1 MRSPNVASSVKK
13 EKSVAGAMILGVIK
27 DDHEGFFPLIEMP
40 WPLHDSL
47 TQQKNQ
53 FHRTFNMKTPGC

>member
-1 MRSPNVASSVKK
+1 
-13 EKSVAGAMILGVIK
+13 MILGVIK

-47 TQQKNQ
+47 TQQKNN
-53 FHRTFNMKTPGC
+53 FTEHLT

>member
-1 MRSPNVASSVKK
+1 
-13 EKSVAGAMILGVIK
+13 MILGVIK
-27 DDHEGFFPLIEMP
+27 DDHEGLCPLIEMP

-47 TQQKNQ
+47 TQQKKQ